1 MENNL
6 HDPKQVE
13 DITPEYLT
21 EILQR
26 HIGDLTLEVGQLTRS
41 SLKPGFMSGLSGGL
55 YRFHLEY
62 KGKSRKDW
70 PRTLILK
77 ANPADRVL
85 DMHVTTLACQQG
97 LDFLVPAL
105 KGNRFF
111 YRELMS
117 YRTLPGRVTRAMPIV
132 YHTVLD
138 DEGGRLWLFLEDLDG
153 AELLDAWNDLSVW
166 NQSQLEG
173 AMRGLASFHG
183 ECWNNTKEW
192 EGLSWVLPPI
202 LPTWIDCFT
211 QAIPAVRQ
219 LHPRIL
225 TEKRVQLL
233 YRVGERLPEMM
244 GLLEN
249 QPKTLIHG
257 DCSPRNAC
265 FVHRGSE
272 RRLIQYDWA
281 FTGVSAPQ
289 HDLAKFLLF
298 VLDPRTQMAQIRG
311 LIDSYIATLPDAL
324 AAEIDRENFHA
335 GFDLAALCSLT
346 GFMVILPWTP
356 ETDEL
361 GWLFQELEHRLR
373 FLEIAA
379 PTWLNTE
386 LGIAPSQ
393 TIENRS

>member
-1 MENNL
+1 M
-6 HDPKQVE
+6 HDPMQVE
-13 DITPEYLT
+13 EITPDYLS
-21 EILQR
+21 EVLQR

-41 SLKPGFMSGLSGGL
+41 SLKLGFMSGLSGGL

-77 ANPADRVL
+77 ANPADRAL
-85 DMHVTTLACQQG
+85 DMHVTTLVCQQG
-97 LDFLVPAL
+97 FDFLVPAL
-105 KGNRFF
+105 NGNRFF

-117 YRTLPGRVTRAMPIV
+117 YRTLPGRVTRAMPTV

-153 AELLDAWNDLSVW
+153 AELLDAWNDISVW
-166 NQSQLEG
+166 SQNPLEG
-173 AMRGLASFHG
+173 VMRSLASFHSK
-183 ECWNNTKEW
+183 CWNNTKEW
-192 EGLSWVLPPI
+192 EEQSWLLPVI
-202 LPTWIDCFT
+202 QPTLIDCFG
-211 QAIPAVRQ
+211 QAISAARQ
-219 LHPRIL
+219 VHPRIL
-225 TEKRVQLL
+225 TEDRVRLL
-233 YRVGERLPEMM
+233 HCVEERLPEVM

-249 QPKTLIHG
+249 QPRTLIHG

-265 FVHRGSE
+265 FGHRGSE
-272 RRLIQYDWA
+272 RGLIQYDWA

-311 LIDSYIATLPDAL
+311 LIDFYIAALPGAL
-324 AAEIDRENFHA
+324 VAEIDRENFHM

-346 GFMVILPWTP
+346 VFMVLLPWTP

-386 LGIAPSQ
+386 LGIAPYQ
-393 TIENRS
+393 TIEARS